1 MDTSLEALLRTAFQE
16 ILQILVP
23 PGIPCQ
29 RLDLE
34 GKVDIDQKAIV
45 EESQVH
51 AVVVVLVAEAVFDM
65 KGAWTGFESIVS
77 LRLQIKRS

>member
-1 MDTSLEALLRTAFQE
+1 M
-16 ILQILVP
+16 
-23 PGIPCQ
+23 
-29 RLDLE
+29 
-34 GKVDIDQKAIV
+34 DIDQKAIV

-51 AVVVVLVAEAVFDM
+51 AVVVLVAEAVFDM